1 MMIDR
6 IKQLKQE
13 KQAVILAH
21 YYQKPDVQDVADYI
35 GDSLELSRIAANTS
49 AKIIV
54 FCGVNFMAETAK
66 ILSPDKK
73 VLLPVADAG
82 CPMAMMIN
90 EEKLKEY
97 KKRNPDRIVICY
109 VNSYASVKALAD
121 VCVTSSNAEK
131 IILRFKDQKILYIPD
146 KNLGLYLKDK
156 YQLDIDVWPGFCCIH
171 NNLKPE
177 HVLEMRKLHPQAK
190 VLIHPEAPLAVLK
203 LADYVGSTSGIIR
216 YASSTPD
223 KEFIIGTEE
232 GILHPLKRQNPGKQ
246 FYLLNQGLLCR
257 NMKKTALSDV
267 LQALETE
274 THEIIVE
281 ESVRLAAR
289 RSLDLMMEWSQDH
302 A

>member
-1 MMIDR
+1 MLIEK

-21 YYQKPDVQDVADYI
+21 YYQRPEVQDVADYI
-35 GDSLELSRIAANTS
+35 GDSLDLSRIAAKTN

-90 EEKLKEY
+90 EKKLREY
-97 KKRNPDRIVICY
+97 KQQHPDRVVICY
-109 VNSYASVKALAD
+109 VNSYASVKALSD

-131 IILRFKDQKILYIPD
+131 IIRRFQHQKICYVPD
-146 KNLGLYLKDK
+146 KNLGLYLKEK
-156 YQLDIDVWPGFCCIH
+156 YQLDLETWPGYCCIH

-177 HVLEMRKLHPQAK
+177 QVQEMRHLHPNAK
-190 VLIHPEAPLAVLK
+190 VLIHPEAPLEVLR

-216 YASSTPD
+216 TATESAD
-223 KEFIIGTEE
+223 QEFIIGTEE
-232 GILHPLKRQNPGKQ
+232 GILYPLRQKNPEKK
-246 FYLLNQGLLCR
+246 FYLLNKGLLCR
-257 NMKKTALSDV
+257 NMKKTTLPDV
-267 LQALETE
+267 LRSLETE

-281 ESVRLAAR
+281 ESVRIQAR
-289 RSLDLMMEWSQDH
+289 RSLDLMLEWSQED

>member
-1 MMIDR
+1 MLIEK

-21 YYQKPDVQDVADYI
+21 YYQRPEVQDVADYI
-35 GDSLELSRIAANTS
+35 GDSLDLSRIAAKTN

-90 EEKLKEY
+90 EKKLREY
-97 KKRNPDRIVICY
+97 KQQHPDRVVICY
-109 VNSYASVKALAD
+109 VNSYASVKALSD

-131 IILRFKDQKILYIPD
+131 IIRRFQHQKICYVPD
-146 KNLGLYLKDK
+146 KNLGLYLKEK
-156 YQLDIDVWPGFCCIH
+156 YQLDLETWPGYCCIH

-177 HVLEMRKLHPQAK
+177 QVQEMRHLHPNAK
-190 VLIHPEAPLAVLK
+190 VLIHPEAPSEVLR

-216 YASSTPD
+216 TATESAD
-223 KEFIIGTEE
+223 QEFIIGTEE
-232 GILHPLKRQNPGKQ
+232 GILYPLRQKNPEKK
-246 FYLLNQGLLCR
+246 FYLLNKGLLCR
-257 NMKKTALSDV
+257 NMKKTTLPDV
-267 LQALETE
+267 LRSLETE

-281 ESVRLAAR
+281 ESVRIQAR
-289 RSLDLMMEWSQDH
+289 RSLDLMLEWSQED